1 MVPLSSFRKRAH
13 STEHDAECRK
23 RAREQRPRSLMD
35 LPTEIRRKIL
45 SYLLYQVRPVE
56 FNSELMHRIMY
67 TRVRPSDKLLWKA
80 TEPTLSLYPHVLRV
94 CRQIYKEGSEILY
107 SNTLNIRVG
116 EPALDPEQH
125 PGVYEYVILQTNM
138 RDSDLVPRI
147 FSRISRVRIQLFAH
161 HQGYKL
167 SESVRRMS
175 NGLWKVIS
183 LLDDAPEWTNIE
195 IQLLHIYSNRKLEY
209 RPRKPKDLLPFIPL
223 IKRLRYVRNRASVK
237 VLGLVGLGSSNLA
250 TLMTTAKPCFRLDHH
265 HARLEI
271 YIKNVVP
278 EAHVDISVGPE
289 HRALEEIRVTIEDL
303 RRACEE
309 AVDEGNEQKFLRN
322 RNLALKWITTYI
334 ITAQGHLL
342 EGEPDHWQTT
352 KPVIVH
358 PDVIAPGPH
367 DTAPHVDEDSE
378 SDSDQDDEWDTYSM
392 CSQFDE
398 TDRDRWIAESRL
410 IEAIEVRPAW
420 VPNGAPAQIQG
431 L

>member
-1 MVPLSSFRKRAH
+1 
-13 STEHDAECRK
+13 
-23 RAREQRPRSLMD
+23 MD

-45 SYLLYQVRPVE
+45 RYLLYQERPVE

-80 TEPTLSLYPHVLRV
+80 TEPTLSLFPHVLRV

-116 EPALDPEQH
+116 EPGLNPNRH
-125 PGVYEYVILQTNM
+125 PAVYEYVILQTNL
-138 RDSDLVPRI
+138 RDSDLLPLV
-147 FSRISRVRIQLFAH
+147 FSRITRVRIQFFAH
-161 HQGYKL
+161 HQRHKL

-183 LLDDAPEWTNIE
+183 LLDEAPEWTNIE

-209 RPRKPKDLLPFIPL
+209 RPRKPKNLLPFIPL
-223 IKRLRYVRNRASVK
+223 IKRLGYVRNRASVK
-237 VLGLVGLGSSNLA
+237 VLGLGNSNLA
-250 TLMTTAKPCFRLDHH
+250 TLMTSGKPCLRLDHH

-271 YIKNVVP
+271 YIKTVVP
-278 EAHVDISVGPE
+278 GAHVDISVGPE
-289 HRALEEIRVTIEDL
+289 HRALEEIRVIIEDL

-334 ITAQGHLL
+334 ITAQTHLL

-352 KPVIVH
+352 NPLIVH
-358 PDVIAPGPH
+358 PNVIASGPH
-367 DTAPHVDEDSE
+367 DTAYHADEDSE
-378 SDSDQDDEWDTYSM
+378 SDSDQDDESDTYSIS
-392 CSQFDE
+392 SQFDE
-398 TDRDRWIAESRL
+398 TDRDSWIAESRL
-410 IEAIEVRPAW
+410 IEAIERRPAW